1 LNGGLLDNNL
11 HDRIAMRVTVFGMGY
26 VGCVTATCLAHDGH
40 EVTGIDVDSNKV
52 DLINGSQSPIMEA
65 GLDDMIRRCRENGRL
80 RAEPRAKSLG
90 DISLVCVGTPSND
103 NGSLDL
109 RQLLRVCEE
118 IGMLLKDTSAYH
130 VVNIRSTVV
139 PGTVEEVIIPI
150 LEQKSMRKA
159 GKDFGV
165 CMNPEFLRESTAIKD
180 FYQPPFTIIGA
191 LDKPSAD
198 VAERLYTGIN
208 APLERVPIKVAEM
221 IKYACN
227 SFHALKVSFANEIGN
242 LCKVLSIDSWQVMD
256 IFCKD
261 NKLNLSAYYLRP
273 GFAFGGSCLPKDLR
287 AITHLA
293 KMKDVDVPVLGA
305 VLASNQ
311 LQIEKAYS
319 MIRRTGKMKV
329 GMLGLSFK
337 AGSDDLRESPN
348 VALVER
354 LIGKGYHVSIYDD
367 DVSLSEL
374 RGKNRQ
380 FIERTLPHISSLMKP
395 SLAEVLEQS
404 DVLTLCKKQQEFES
418 AIKTANDQIPV
429 IDLVRVLENGAA
441 KSPLYEGI
449 CW

>member
-1 LNGGLLDNNL
+1 
-11 HDRIAMRVTVFGMGY
+11 
-26 VGCVTATCLAHDGH
+26 
-40 EVTGIDVDSNKV
+40 
-52 DLINGSQSPIMEA
+52 
-65 GLDDMIRRCRENGRL
+65 
-80 RAEPRAKSLG
+80 
-90 DISLVCVGTPSND
+90 
-103 NGSLDL
+103 
-109 RQLLRVCEE
+109 
-118 IGMLLKDTSAYH
+118 
-130 VVNIRSTVV
+130 
-139 PGTVEEVIIPI
+139 
-150 LEQKSMRKA
+150 
-159 GKDFGV
+159 
-165 CMNPEFLRESTAIKD
+165 
-180 FYQPPFTIIGA
+180 

>member
-1 LNGGLLDNNL
+1 
-11 HDRIAMRVTVFGMGY
+11 
-26 VGCVTATCLAHDGH
+26 
-40 EVTGIDVDSNKV
+40 
-52 DLINGSQSPIMEA
+52 
-65 GLDDMIRRCRENGRL
+65 
-80 RAEPRAKSLG
+80 
-90 DISLVCVGTPSND
+90 
-103 NGSLDL
+103 
-109 RQLLRVCEE
+109 
-118 IGMLLKDTSAYH
+118 
-130 VVNIRSTVV
+130 
-139 PGTVEEVIIPI
+139 
-150 LEQKSMRKA
+150 
-159 GKDFGV
+159 
-165 CMNPEFLRESTAIKD
+165 
-180 FYQPPFTIIGA
+180 
-191 LDKPSAD
+191 
-198 VAERLYTGIN
+198 
-208 APLERVPIKVAEM
+208 
-221 IKYACN
+221 
-227 SFHALKVSFANEIGN
+227 
-242 LCKVLSIDSWQVMD
+242 
-256 IFCKD
+256 
-261 NKLNLSAYYLRP
+261 
-273 GFAFGGSCLPKDLR
+273 LR